1 MTGGTCVNGAL
12 ELIKVIRPGQTPAT
26 SESTEALAILNR
38 LVDSWSTERLLIPV
52 VGSATYALT
61 GAQGVYPIGLTAA
74 APFNV
79 ARPIRIDTAG
89 IVQTLFNAG
98 AVNFRSELDLI
109 TEREYQALFDKGA
122 TADVPQKLYY
132 SPGLANGTL
141 YLWPIPNVVTATSLE
156 LSTWTALSSFPD
168 LVTDVAVAPGYQR
181 ALTTNLA
188 VELMAA
194 YPAASLDPTTA
205 AMAQESKAYI
215 MKLNSFMV
223 PEMDFDLATPPL
235 TNVQFEAR
243 K

>member
-1 MTGGTCVNGAL
+1 MTGGICVNGAL

-61 GAQGVYPIGLTAA
+61 AAQGVYPIGLTAA

-79 ARPIRIDTAG
+79 ARPIRIDAAG

-109 TEREYQALFDKGA
+109 TERDYQALMDKGA

-168 LVTDVAVAPGYQR
+168 LVTDVAVAPRVPARLDHEPRRRTHGGLPGGFARSDHGSNGAGEQGLHHEAEFIHGSRDGFRPRHPPTDKR
-181 ALTTNLA
+181 A
-188 VELMAA
+188 V
-194 YPAASLDPTTA
+194 
-205 AMAQESKAYI
+205 
-215 MKLNSFMV
+215 
-223 PEMDFDLATPPL
+223 
-235 TNVQFEAR
+235 
-243 K
+243 